1 MYQDNIVLCGASSY
15 EQKYYF
21 NKDFNSLPD
30 HVKQEL
36 QIMCVLFTEEIGGI
50 LTLEYDEEGNLQFRT
65 EAIEADA
72 RYDEIGGALRIKQ
85 IRQEK
90 RELLESLEMYYRV
103 FFLGETPEEE

>member
-72 RYDEIGGALRIKQ
+72 RYDEIGAALRIKQ
-85 IRQEK
+85 LRQEK

-103 FFLGETPEEE
+103 FFLGESPGEE

>member
-21 NKDFNSLPD
+21 NKDFDSLPD